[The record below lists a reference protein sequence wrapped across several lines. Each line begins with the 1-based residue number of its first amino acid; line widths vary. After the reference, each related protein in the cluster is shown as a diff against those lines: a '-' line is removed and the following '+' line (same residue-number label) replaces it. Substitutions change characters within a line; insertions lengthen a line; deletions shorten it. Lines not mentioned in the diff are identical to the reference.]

1 MWSHAEQLASWRR
14 VQQHSKSGSLT
25 WSCWR
30 HHCKELPWRLPLPS
44 AQQPNALFQK
54 FDTSH
59 THYPMQRF
67 LQIRVAAFFLNM
79 LFMRV
84 CAMVPN
90 LDFTYQT
97 KFSTTVSCHKGS
109 IWIASKSSEVVTH
122 SVKYTPQ
129 ILLLLWFAEIL
140 TN

>member
-1 MWSHAEQLASWRR
+1 
-14 VQQHSKSGSLT
+14 
-25 WSCWR
+25 
-30 HHCKELPWRLPLPS
+30 
-44 AQQPNALFQK
+44 
-54 FDTSH
+54 
-59 THYPMQRF
+59 
-67 LQIRVAAFFLNM
+67 M

-84 CAMVPN
+84 CGMVPN

-97 KFSTTVSCHKGS
+97 KFSTTVSCHKGP
-109 IWIASKSSEVVTH
+109 IRIASKSSEVVTH